1 MKEIFALDV
10 GTRKVMGIFAQL
22 KDGVLDILDVEVMEH
37 PSRAMFDGQI
47 HSIEEVVKIVKII
60 KQNLE
65 SRLNKKLTKA
75 GVAVAGRNLVTYKSK
90 IERELDLDQ
99 EISQEMIR
107 DMELE
112 GVDKIISYFK
122 EGLSQFYCVGYSP
135 LYYELDGV
143 RLSTLL
149 EHRGKKMGVEVIATF
164 LPRIVLESMFSVFKK
179 AGLEL
184 VNITLEPIAAINAI
198 IPQDMRQMNIVLV
211 DIGAG
216 TSDLALTREGVV
228 FAYGMVPEA
237 GDEITEAICEQ
248 LVVDFNTAER
258 IKRSLKPFSYIDS
271 VVDIEYEDIWGKK
284 HTLKSHKLQERI
296 AFRVKRLADAIAREA
311 IQLNEGKPRAVVC
324 VGGGSLTCNL
334 IPEIAK
340 SLEVEPDRV
349 GIRLPNAIKG
359 VKDRTK
365 KLTGP
370 DSVTPLGIA
379 FMTAASS
386 GVKFIEIQVNQKR
399 LRMLDFQQKKD
410 ILGALMLAGIDNK
423 KLYPRT
429 GLALTLEVN
438 SELKIVKGTLGE
450 PAKINLNGKSVPSL
464 SAKIKDGDTID
475 FKEAINGEDAR
486 AFVAQVI
493 SDIKP
498 IELVFNQEKLNI
510 MPPIIMNGEEV
521 SLGTPLVDRARITT
535 GELVLREA
543 LKKTGVGLQEISER
557 EIFININGLPQIVTQ
572 RNFTLLLNGQLVRLD
587 TKVKEGDSVEFYPDR
602 PTFYRIK
609 DVVNMPQ
616 IQDEIHINV
625 DEREIC
631 ISLTPVQIFMNG
643 QRVCADEFLIDGA
656 DIKVYHLKEHRI
668 LLSDIFRY
676 IDIDL
681 KSLKGKTIKFLVND
695 LPAGFTTPLQE
706 GSRVKILFED
716 RG

>member
-22 KDGVLDILDVEVMEH
+22 KEGVLDILDVEVMEH

-90 IERELDLDQ
+90 VERELDLDQ

-112 GVDKIISYFK
+112 GVDKIISYSK

-258 IKRSLKPFSYIDS
+258 VKRSLKSSAYIDS
-271 VVDIEYEDIWGKK
+271 AVDIEYEDIWGKK

-359 VKDRTK
+359 IKDRTK

-379 FMTAASS
+379 LMTAASS

-450 PAKINLNGKSVPSL
+450 PAEINLNGKSIPSL
-464 SAKIKDGDTID
+464 SSKIKDGDSID

-486 AFVAQVI
+486 ASVSQVI

-498 IELVFNQEKLNI
+498 IELIFNQERLNI

-521 SLGTPLVDRARITT
+521 SPGTPLIDRARITT
-535 GELVLREA
+535 GELVLRDA
-543 LKKTGVGLQEISER
+543 LKKTGVDLKEISER

-587 TKVKEGDSVEFYPDR
+587 SKVKENDIVEFYPDR

-609 DVVNMPQ
+609 DVVNLPQ

-625 DEREIC
+625 DDRQIC

-643 QRVCADEFLIDGA
+643 QQVRADEFLIDGA

>member
-47 HSIEEVVKIVKII
+47 HSIEEVVKIVKVI

-90 IERELDLDQ
+90 VERELDSDQ

-112 GVDKIISYFK
+112 GVDKIISYSK

-216 TSDLALTREGVV
+216 TSDLALTREGAV

-248 LVVDFNTAER
+248 LAVDFNTAER
-258 IKRSLKPFSYIDS
+258 VKRSLKPFSYIDS
-271 VVDIEYEDIWGKK
+271 AVDIEYEDIWGKK

-334 IPEIAK
+334 ISEIAK

-379 FMTAASS
+379 LMTAASS
-386 GVKFIEIQVNQKR
+386 GVKFIEIQVNQR
-399 LRMLDFQQKKD
+399 QLRMLDFQQKKD

-450 PAKINLNGKSVPSL
+450 PAKINLNGKSIPSL
-464 SAKIKDGDTID
+464 STKIKDGDTID
-475 FKEAINGEDAR
+475 FKEAINGEDAS

-498 IELVFNQEKLNI
+498 IELIFNQEKLNI

-557 EIFININGLPQIVTQ
+557 EIFININSLPQIVTQ

-625 DEREIC
+625 DEKEIC

-643 QRVCADEFLIDGA
+643 QRVSADEFLIDGA

>member
-22 KDGVLDILDVEVMEH
+22 KEGVLDILDVEVMEH

-90 IERELDLDQ
+90 VERELDLDQ

-112 GVDKIISYFK
+112 GVDKIISYSK

-149 EHRGKKMGVEVIATF
+149 EHKGKKMGVEVIATF

-216 TSDLALTREGVV
+216 PSDLALTREGVV

-248 LVVDFNTAER
+248 LAVDFNTAER
-258 IKRSLKPFSYIDS
+258 VKRSLKSASYIDS
-271 VVDIEYEDIWGKK
+271 AVDIEYEDIWGKK

-359 VKDRTK
+359 IKDRTK

-379 FMTAASS
+379 LMTAASS

-450 PAKINLNGKSVPSL
+450 PAEINLNGKSIPSL
-464 SAKIKDGDTID
+464 SSKIKDGDSID

-486 AFVAQVI
+486 ASVSQVI

-498 IELVFNQEKLNI
+498 IELIFNQERLNI

-521 SLGTPLVDRARITT
+521 SPGTPLIDRARITT
-535 GELVLREA
+535 GELVLRDA
-543 LKKTGVGLQEISER
+543 LKKTGVDLKEISER

-587 TKVKEGDSVEFYPDR
+587 SKVKENDIVEFYPDR

-609 DVVNMPQ
+609 DVVNLPQ

-625 DEREIC
+625 DDRQIC

-643 QRVCADEFLIDGA
+643 QQVRADEFLIDGA